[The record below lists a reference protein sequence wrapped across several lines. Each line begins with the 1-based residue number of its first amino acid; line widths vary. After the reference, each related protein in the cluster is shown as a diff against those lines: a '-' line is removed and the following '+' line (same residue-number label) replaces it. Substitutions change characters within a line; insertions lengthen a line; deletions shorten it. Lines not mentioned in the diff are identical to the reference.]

1 MNATS
6 TSSRYHVFI
15 RSRKN
20 FRSMARFWVV
30 LICKICYI
38 AHYLRYKNKVCSR
51 QLSFYWCRYYTQKFF
66 CLVVVGIDYIPV
78 MLKEKANDGWAREN
92 EINGQG

>member
-1 MNATS
+1 MNAAS
-6 TSSRYHVFI
+6 TGSRYHVFI
-15 RSRKN
+15 LSRKK

-30 LICKICYI
+30 LICKICHT
-38 AHYLRYKNKVCSR
+38 AHYTRYKNKVCSR
-51 QLSFYWCRYYTQKFF
+51 QLAFYISRYYIHKFF
-66 CLVVVGIDYIPV
+66 CLVVGIDYIPE